1 MNRILV
7 LRETMVKQLSSIK
20 NDNVSIADVVIARK
34 PLVEALKLQT
44 QSDVLTIEYGMVSGN
59 FSIVGNSVLEN
70 EPCVQISCDHTVM
83 RFLNRPYK
91 KAHAFYDE
99 TQVKSLNFGIGHDVS
114 GIPIDPKEL
123 LNAIQFVLPCISGEN
138 SRPYLQCLYIESGHD
153 KLTLTCA
160 DGFRLA
166 NITIPLKGAPK
177 SNLLIE
183 NIKDLVKFLQSQ
195 KPSGKG
201 RNKTYPEVYLLITD
215 KTLTLSTQH
224 DTLVLNSM
232 DAKFPDYSNLI
243 PKSGNKT
250 EFIASQLLEAVK
262 IVAPASKDGSGII
275 RMVMSNNKISLSSR
289 SEEIGDTVAECDAI
303 VEADCRTAVNQRYL
317 IAYLKSCGDNKVTML
332 KSDNDPSITF
342 KYGNT
347 QCVIMSMAVLWDDK
361 PEPDDIELPD
371 DEPTDNELAEI
382 LEPATV

>member
-44 QSDVLTIEYGMVSGN
+44 QSDVLTIEYGKVSGN
-59 FSIVGNSVLEN
+59 FSIVGNSILEN

-91 KAHAFYDE
+91 KHCHYYDME
-99 TQVKSLNFGIGHDVS
+99 TKALNFGVAPEIS
-114 GIPIDPKEL
+114 GLWIDAKEL
-123 LNAIQFVLPCISGEN
+123 LQAIQFVIPCIASDY
-138 SRPYLQCLYIESGHD
+138 SRPYLQCLYIESGKD
-153 KLTLTCA
+153 KLTLTCS
-160 DGFRLA
+160 DSFRLA

-177 SNLLIE
+177 ANLLIE
-183 NIKDLVKFLQSQ
+183 NVSDLVKFLQSQ

-201 RNKTYPEVYLLITD
+201 RNKVTPETYLSITE
-215 KTLTLSTQH
+215 KNLTVSSRH

-232 DAKFPDYSNLI
+232 DAKFPDYARLI

-250 EFIASQLLEAVK
+250 EFIASQLLEAVR
-262 IVAPASKDGSGII
+262 IVAPTSKDGSQII
-275 RMVMSNNKISLSSR
+275 RMVMSSNKITLSSR

-303 VEADCRTAVNQRYL
+303 AEADYRTAVNQRYL
-317 IAYLKSCGDNKVTML
+317 IAYLKLCGDNKVTML

-347 QCVIMSMAVLWDDK
+347 QCVIMSMAVSWDDK
-361 PEPDDIELPD
+361 PEPDEIELPT

-382 LEPATV
+382 LEPAAV